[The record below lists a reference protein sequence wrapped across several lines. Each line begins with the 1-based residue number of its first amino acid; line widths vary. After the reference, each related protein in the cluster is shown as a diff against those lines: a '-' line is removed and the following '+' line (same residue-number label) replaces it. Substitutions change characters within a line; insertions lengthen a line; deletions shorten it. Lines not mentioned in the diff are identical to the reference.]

1 MYRRRIVPATLAIS
15 LVAAI
20 VGAAAAAP
28 FPARIALPPGFM
40 PEGITSGPGPT
51 IYVGSLAGG
60 AIWRGSVVTGGGDV
74 FVDPVPG
81 RTAVGTEYEAG
92 ADRLWVAGGP
102 GPTSEVRVYDA
113 SSGNLLQTYPFSP
126 AGFLNDLVVTGDAV
140 YVTDSANA
148 WLNVIP
154 LGPGGSLADPA
165 DAFMLPLAGIDVV
178 AGEFNLNGIVE
189 VGGWLV
195 VVQSNTGLLFRVD
208 PATGQATEIATDGI
222 ELTFGDGLEF
232 QGSRLYVVRN
242 QVETI
247 AVLDLAADLSSAT
260 LLGEIT
266 APDDLDVPTT
276 ATVAAGR
283 LWAVNA
289 RFGTTDPQPA
299 AYWVTRLPARP

>member
-1 MYRRRIVPATLAIS
+1 MHRRRIVPATLAIS
-15 LVAAI
+15 LAA
-20 VGAAAAAP
+20 VLAGSAAAAP
-28 FPARIALPPGFM
+28 FPSQIPLPPGFM

-60 AIWRGSVVTGGGDV
+60 AIWKGSVVSGVGDV
-74 FVDPVPG
+74 FVAPIAG
-81 RTAVGTEYEAG
+81 KTAVGTEYEAG
-92 ADRLWVAGGP
+92 ADRLWVAGGG

-113 SSGNLLQTYPFSP
+113 SSGGLLATYPFSP
-126 AGFLNDLVVTGDAV
+126 AGFLNDLVVTRDAV

-154 LGPGGSLADPA
+154 LGTDGSLPGAA
-165 DAFMLPLAGIDVV
+165 ETFMLPLTGIDVI
-178 AGEFNLNGIVE
+178 AGQFNLNGIVE

-208 PATGQATEIATDGI
+208 PATGGATQILTDGI

-232 QGSRLYVVRN
+232 HGSRLYVVRN

-247 AVLDLAADLSSAT
+247 AVLDLAPDLSSAT

-266 APDDLDVPTT
+266 APDDLDVPTS
-276 ATVAAGR
+276 ATGAAGR

-289 RFGTTDPQPA
+289 RFGTPDPQPA
-299 AYWVTRLPARP
+299 PYWVTRLPARP